1 MSKNNTSSSS
11 QSPGKQQEEWKISM
25 IEVLE
30 LNPWQFFSQS
40 SSADLKVHC

>member
-11 QSPGKQQEEWKISM
+11 QSPGKQQKEWKISR

-30 LNPWQFFSQS
+30 LSPWQFFSQS
-40 SSADLKVHC
+40 SSADGKVRC